1 MEIRWATLELGTA
14 QLSVLGLESGEPI
27 PWWLRVGGI
36 AAFGLIV
43 AAFMVLIQ
51 TSHTG
56 GQKMAWAAVVLFLP
70 IIGPLIYLI
79 SETIRHRRNNPRPT
93 KGRAE
98 IMPPE
103 DLE

>member
-1 MEIRWATLELGTA
+1 MEMLWGAFESGSV
-14 QLSVLGLESGEPI
+14 QLSVLGLEPGEPI

-36 AAFGLIV
+36 AAAALIV
-43 AAFMVLIQ
+43 AAFMVIVQ
-51 TSHTG
+51 TSHSS

-79 SETIRHRRNNPRPT
+79 SETIRHRRTHPRPT

-98 IMPPE
+98 TMPPE
-103 DLE
+103 EFQ

>member
-1 MEIRWATLELGTA
+1 MEMLRGILELGPV
-14 QLSVLGLESGEPI
+14 QLSALGLESGEPI

-36 AAFGLIV
+36 AALGLIV

-51 TSHTG
+51 TSHSS

-70 IIGPLIYLI
+70 IVGPLIYLI
-79 SETIRHRRNNPRPT
+79 SETVRYRRNSPRPT

-98 IMPPE
+98 TMAPE
-103 DLE
+103 EYQ